1 MNVAFSR
8 AIAARSGQAYSSLE
22 RKTMR
27 MLKKKIPLK
36 ARKKTALDAVK
47 PFSWRIGLTYVLTFI
62 EDLLELSYPWA
73 TGIAIDGLMAH
84 EFNQALPLVL
94 AWSARACIGCFRQM
108 YDTRVYTEIYNTI
121 VEDTIIRQRKA
132 GIEATSVSA
141 RSAMS
146 REFVTFFEIDVP
158 VVITSLIHILGSAII
173 LFWYDYQIGALAAL
187 LFIPVFL
194 VNRVYVR
201 VTSRLNRELNDQLE
215 KEVIYIERHNRDE
228 VRAHFTLVRK
238 WRVKLSDAAA
248 YNWTIIE
255 VLSIGVFVAI
265 LLRATV
271 LPESEA
277 GDIFAILVYVWR
289 LMEGLDHVPTIVQQ
303 LTRLRDISVRIS
315 QGATVEDVSETLEE
329 TEPDEKPM

>member
-1 MNVAFSR
+1 
-8 AIAARSGQAYSSLE
+8 
-22 RKTMR
+22 MR
-27 MLKKKIPLK
+27 MQKKKIPVK
-36 ARKKTALDAVK
+36 PRPKTALDAVK
-47 PFSWRIGLTYVLTFI
+47 PFRWRIGLTYALTFI

-73 TGIAIDGLMAH
+73 TGLAIDGLIVH
-84 EFNQALPLVL
+84 DFNQALPIVI
-94 AWSARACIGCFRQM
+94 AWMARASIGCFRQM
-108 YDTRVYTEIYNTI
+108 YDTRVYTSIYNNI
-121 VEDTIIRQRKA
+121 VEETIIRQRRA
-132 GIEATSVSA
+132 GIEATSVAA

-158 VVITSLIHILGSAII
+158 VVITSLIHIFGSAII
-173 LFWYDYQIGALAAL
+173 LFWYDYYIGALAAL
-187 LFIPVFL
+187 LFIPVYL

-215 KEVIYIERHNRDE
+215 KEVVYIERHDRDE
-228 VRAHFTLVRK
+228 VRNHFTLVRK
-238 WRVKLSDAAA
+238 WRVKLSDASA

-255 VLSIGVFVAI
+255 ALSILVFIAI

-271 LPESEA
+271 LPESET

-303 LTRLRDISVRIS
+303 LTRLRDISIRIG

-329 TEPDEKPM
+329 TEPDEKPL

>member
-1 MNVAFSR
+1 
-8 AIAARSGQAYSSLE
+8 
-22 RKTMR
+22 MR
-27 MLKKKIPLK
+27 MPKTKIVLKP
-36 ARKKTALDAVK
+36 RKKTALDAVR
-47 PFSWRIGLTYVLTFI
+47 PFSWRISLTYFLTFV

-84 EFNQALPLVL
+84 EYHHTLPILI
-94 AWSARACIGCFRQM
+94 AWSARASIGCFRQM
-108 YDTRVYTEIYNTI
+108 YDTRVYTDVYNHI

-132 GIEATSVSA
+132 GIEATMVAA

-158 VVITSLIHILGSAII
+158 VVITSLIHIFGSAII
-173 LFWYDYQIGALAAL
+173 LFWYDFQIGALAAL
-187 LFIPVFL
+187 LFIPVYL

-201 VTSRLNRELNDQLE
+201 VTTRLNRELNDQLE
-215 KEVIYIERHNRDE
+215 KEVVYIERSEREE
-228 VRAHFTLVRK
+228 VRSHFALVRK
-238 WRVKLSDAAA
+238 WRIKLSDASA

-255 VLSIGVFVAI
+255 VLSIGVFIAI

-303 LTRLRDISVRIS
+303 LTRLRDISIRIS

-329 TEPDEKPM
+329 SEPDQKPL

>member
-1 MNVAFSR
+1 
-8 AIAARSGQAYSSLE
+8 
-22 RKTMR
+22 MR
-27 MLKKKIPLK
+27 MPKTKIVLKP
-36 ARKKTALDAVK
+36 RKKTALDAVR
-47 PFSWRIGLTYVLTFI
+47 PFSWRISLTYFLTFV

-84 EFNQALPLVL
+84 EFQNTLPIVI
-94 AWSARACIGCFRQM
+94 AWSARASIGCFRQM
-108 YDTRVYTEIYNTI
+108 YDTRVYTDVYNHI

-132 GIEATSVSA
+132 GIEATMVAA

-158 VVITSLIHILGSAII
+158 VVITSLIHIFGSAII
-173 LFWYDYQIGALAAL
+173 LFWYDFQIGALAAL
-187 LFIPVFL
+187 LFIPVYL

-201 VTSRLNRELNDQLE
+201 VTTRLNRELNDQLE
-215 KEVIYIERHNRDE
+215 KEVVYIERSEREE
-228 VRAHFTLVRK
+228 VRSHFALVRK
-238 WRVKLSDAAA
+238 WRIKLSDASA

-255 VLSIGVFVAI
+255 VLSIGVFIAI

-303 LTRLRDISVRIS
+303 LTRLRDISIRIS

-329 TEPDEKPM
+329 SEPDQKPL

>member
-1 MNVAFSR
+1 MTHALSP
-8 AIAARSGQAYSSLE
+8 AIAARSGQGALIGQ
-22 RKTMR
+22 RKIMR
-27 MLKKKIPLK
+27 LPKKKGALK
-36 ARKKTALDAVK
+36 PRKKTALDAVK
-47 PFSWRIGLTYVLTFI
+47 PFSWRISLTYLLTFI

-73 TGIAIDGLMAH
+73 TGLAIDGLIEH
-84 EFNQALPLVL
+84 DFRQTLPIVL
-94 AWSARACIGCFRQM
+94 AWSARASIGCFRQM
-108 YDTRVYTEIYNTI
+108 YDTRVYTEVYNTI

-132 GIEATSVSA
+132 GIEATSVAA

-173 LFWYDYQIGALAAL
+173 LFLYDFQIGALAAL
-187 LFIPVFL
+187 LFIPVYF

-215 KEVIYIERHNRDE
+215 KEVVYIERAERNE
-228 VRAHFTLVRK
+228 VRTHFTLVRQ
-238 WRVKLSDAAA
+238 WRVKLSDASA

-255 VLSIGVFVAI
+255 VLSIGVFIAI

-271 LPESEA
+271 LPESET

-303 LTRLRDISVRIS
+303 LTRLRDISIRIS

-329 TEPDEKPM
+329 TDPEQKPM